1 MAATLAHPLSPTRAF
16 RTPRRVD
23 PRLWV
28 GGGLGIFAALG
39 MLAILNQIV
48 PTQQEVLQ
56 VNRDLPAGAT
66 IQVTDVTSVRV
77 RMPDNMVHD
86 ALGTLDVDRLVGT
99 RLAVPVHAGHLLASS
114 DLAVQTTTV
123 PPGRTRLAIAW
134 DPPAGAAA
142 DVNAGDT
149 VIVYSTARQGA
160 PTATVVIDHAKVVRV
175 VRPQATVSSG
185 TGSFATAGDT
195 RSTSVVLDLDLD
207 QAARLAAAAHTS
219 LLDLAPVAHVE
230 VAP

>member
-1 MAATLAHPLSPTRAF
+1 MAATLAPHCHRHGPSAR
-16 RTPRRVD
+16 PRRVD

-77 RMPDNMVHD
+77 RMPDSMVHD

-114 DLAVQTTTV
+114 DLAAQTTTL

-160 PTATVVIDHAKVVRV
+160 ATATVVIDHAKVVRV

-185 TGSFATAGDT
+185 TGSFATAGDA

-219 LLDLAPVAHVE
+219 LLDLAPVAPVE
-230 VAP
+230 DAP

>member
-56 VNRDLPAGAT
+56 VTRDLPVGAT
-66 IQVTDVTSVRV
+66 MQATDVTSERV
-77 RMPDNMVHD
+77 RMPDSMLHD
-86 ALGTLDVDRLVGT
+86 ALGTLDVDRLRGS
-99 RLAVPVHAGHLLASS
+99 RLAVPVRAGHLLASS
-114 DLAVQTTTV
+114 DLAAQATL
-123 PPGRTRLAIAW
+123 PPGRTRLAITW

-160 PTATVVIDHAKVVRV
+160 ATATVVIDHAKVVRV

-219 LLDLAPVAHVE
+219 LLDLAPVAPVE
-230 VAP
+230 DAP

>member
-1 MAATLAHPLSPTRAF
+1 MAATLAQPLSPTRTY
-16 RTPRRVD
+16 RTTRRVD

-39 MLAILNQIV
+39 MLTILNQIV

-56 VNRDLPAGAT
+56 VTRDLPAGAT

-77 RMPDNMVHD
+77 RMPDRMIHD
-86 ALGTLDVDRLVGT
+86 ALGTLDVDRLRGS
-99 RLAVPVHAGHLLASS
+99 RLAVPVRAGHLLASS
-114 DLAVQTTTV
+114 DLAAQTTTH

-195 RSTSVVLDLDLD
+195 RSTAVVLDLDLD

-219 LLDLAPVAHVE
+219 LLDLAPVAPVE
-230 VAP
+230 DAP

>member
-1 MAATLAHPLSPTRAF
+1 MAATLAPHCHQHGPF
-16 RTPRRVD
+16 DTPRRVD

-56 VNRDLPAGAT
+56 VTRDLPVWRHHPGDRCHVSARAHARQHGSRCAGHPG
-66 IQVTDVTSVRV
+66 R
-77 RMPDNMVHD
+77 RPP
-86 ALGTLDVDRLVGT
+86 RGT

-114 DLAVQTTTV
+114 DLAAQTTTL

-160 PTATVVIDHAKVVRV
+160 ATATVVIDHARVVRV
-175 VRPQATVSSG
+175 VRPQADRFVG
-185 TGSFATAGDT
+185 HRLIRHCRRRA
-195 RSTSVVLDLDLD
+195 LDL
-207 QAARLAAAAHTS
+207 S
-219 LLDLAPVAHVE
+219 GSGP
-230 VAP
+230 